1 MFASH
6 DSTRWVSNPMNLLS
20 KVCLMTISAFHDRRS
35 DHLWRHTIQ
44 SCRLASVHRISR
56 LQMMCQR
63 GPVAQWVCRCSRSRF
78 QPAQQ
83 HLRLLQNAFRLA
95 LSLAHRLGSSIH
107 CSWLAAKQTPSQ
119 DSISVKCF
127 FCPVVFSFCCVTLAI
142 CFLQRFRNSDSALFV
157 FRDSHHISFI
167 ACVRLRSVLLIF
179 VFACSLHF
187 FHVES
192 LAPCSRSDCP
202 SLPGCRSTAAS
213 ICISIFVTTAVLKA
227 SSFFTI
233 GFRLSYHRQNFSF
246 LGREVPQDNASS
258 RPAIWDRTSSSTSHL
273 FSCSLFSSLPAICP
287 TESE

>member
-1 MFASH
+1 MS
-6 DSTRWVSNPMNLLS
+6 LLRF
-20 KVCLMTISAFHDRRS
+20 VFFHVFET
-35 DHLWRHTIQ
+35 LI
-44 SCRLASVHRISR
+44 V
-56 LQMMCQR
+56 
-63 GPVAQWVCRCSRSRF
+63 
-78 QPAQQ
+78 
-83 HLRLLQNAFRLA
+83 
-95 LSLAHRLGSSIH
+95 LSL
-107 CSWLAAKQTPSQ
+107 CS
-119 DSISVKCF
+119 
-127 FCPVVFSFCCVTLAI
+127 
-142 CFLQRFRNSDSALFV
+142 
-157 FRDSHHISFI
+157 RDSHHISFV

-227 SSFFTI
+227 SSFFTMVSVCRTI
-233 GFRLSYHRQNFSF
+233 VRISVF

-258 RPAIWDRTSSSTSHL
+258 RPAIMDRTSSSTSHL